1 MRNRDCIIVS
11 ALHSSMATYEQLFV
25 ICETSFL
32 LLPLTHRLAELTIH
46 HGESGPA
53 QC

>member
-1 MRNRDCIIVS
+1 MQLQAVIFPFNRAVRAIV
-11 ALHSSMATYEQLFV
+11 
-25 ICETSFL
+25 L
-32 LLPLTHRLAELTIH
+32 LLPLTNRLAELTIH